1 MHLKSVLCRHHCPG
15 ACNFQTN
22 ILLIIKIKWQ
32 KLVPNLRWKSLF
44 LSCVLLCHTLQYYS
58 AFLTRKASVPSKKC
72 IFSIKIKINMILW
85 KFWKNAYFN
94 LFNAGPFPNKVFSL
108 FLPLFYPIRVLE
120 AVLIFPS
127 NDIWWQRTTIPRTYW
142 PKKRND
148 LLNYARVKILANSQG

>member
-1 MHLKSVLCRHHCPG
+1 MWDTAKLLFFDEFKLMHLKSVLCRHHCPG

-32 KLVPNLRWKSLF
+32 KWVPNLRWKSLF

-94 LFNAGPFPNKVFSL
+94 LFNAGPFPNKVFSN
-108 FLPLFYPIRVLE
+108 RKC
-120 AVLIFPS
+120 
-127 NDIWWQRTTIPRTYW
+127 N
-142 PKKRND
+142 KKRFSIKPC
-148 LLNYARVKILANSQG
+148 LSYRARTVGKGMGSFYWSIVFGF